1 MRKEYLQN
9 LEQDIASLRNQLVN
23 HPVYAGIKDLD
34 GLKSFMESHIYAVW
48 DFMSLLKA
56 LQINLTCVSLPWMPV
71 GNPDTRYLINEIVT
85 GEESDVDQ
93 HGNRM
98 SHFELYLKAMKQAD
112 ANTLPI
118 GSLIDLLKSGKAI
131 QEALDSSS
139 VPPAAKKFMEF
150 TFQTIATGKPHL
162 MAAVFTFGRED
173 LIPDMFISLIKEFKK
188 QFPDKVDIFQYY
200 IERHI
205 EVDGGHHADLAHQMT
220 LELCGDDQA
229 NWIEAT
235 DYVKKGLEARIA
247 LWDSILAEISGYA
260 DVKIY

>member
-1 MRKEYLQN
+1 MQNKYLSE
-9 LEQDIASLRNQLVN
+9 LESAISPLRNQLVN
-23 HPVYAGIKDLD
+23 HPVYASIKNLD
-34 GLKSFMESHIYAVW
+34 HLKLFMESHVYAVW

-71 GNPDTRYLINEIVT
+71 GNAGTRYLINEIVT

-98 SHFELYLKAMKQAD
+98 SHFELYMKAMQQAG
-112 ANTLPI
+112 ANTNPI
-118 GSLIDLLKSGKAI
+118 SLLTEELNKGKSIDACL
-131 QEALDSSS
+131 QLDSI
-139 VPPAAKKFMEF
+139 PEGARQFMSY
-150 TFQTIATGKPHL
+150 TFQTIATNKPHL

-173 LIPDMFISLIKEFKK
+173 LIPDMFISLIKELKK

-220 LELCGDDQA
+220 MELCGDDEQK
-229 NWIEAT
+229 WKEAT
-235 DYVKKGLEARIA
+235 QAVSQALKVRIA
-247 LWDSILAEISGYA
+247 LWDSILERIAE
-260 DVKIY
+260 